1 MTHTFTA
8 YTDDDTEFRVQYCYR
23 AAEPMTWHHP
33 GCDADVEI
41 LAVDFGR
48 GWEDPDIYPQL
59 NIDALIDKAHEDQA
73 AEREQRENDR
83 ADYLRN
89 EAMDHRFS
97 TVAGSL

>member
-8 YTDDDTEFRVQYCYR
+8 YTDDDTEFKVQYCYR

-33 GCDADVEI
+33 GADADVEI
-41 LAVDFGR
+41 TAVDFGR
-48 GWEDPDIYPQL
+48 GWEDPDIYPQINL
-59 NIDALIDKAHEDQA
+59 DELIDKAHEDQA
-73 AEREQRENDR
+73 AEREQRACER
-83 ADYLRN
+83 GEYLRN